1 MGMNKRYIDIN
12 ITNSALYTYQLSKL
26 YGKCDILLFEDDGSS
41 HIYNLFK
48 SGKSESEIINLLKTE
63 SHEMY

>member
-12 ITNSALYTYQLSKL
+12 ITNSALYSNQLSNL
-26 YGKCDILLFEDDGSS
+26 YYKCDILIFECDGSS

-63 SHEMY
+63 KS